1 NFFPS
6 RLNSFPSLGKAGATG
21 PCATAPEKICIQV
34 CMIRGCRRIN
44 VGSQWN
50 RTHACDKPSVQ
61 GQITWT
67 MHAGTGAVV
76 GWAGAIS
83 TAVQCGFPCSNTHHV
98 INQSDEFV
106 FDANVGLLI
115 KRSLAEA
122 SGK

>member
-1 NFFPS
+1 
-6 RLNSFPSLGKAGATG
+6 
-21 PCATAPEKICIQV
+21 
-34 CMIRGCRRIN
+34 
-44 VGSQWN
+44 
-50 RTHACDKPSVQ
+50 
-61 GQITWT
+61 
-67 MHAGTGAVV
+67 MHADTGAVV

-122 SGK
+122 SGTHKRTHLSVVAPVHYWPAMFSEEEASR